1 MDPIALVL
9 LALNAVMGI
18 AAYLLKNEHR
28 DLKDDNK
35 ALWAQVEIIKDK
47 YFKKEDF
54 SEFKKELWARFDR
67 LEDDIKRLEQ
77 RENK

>member
-1 MDPIALVL
+1 MDPISLFLLAFNVL
-9 LALNAVMGI
+9 LGI
-18 AAYLLKNEHR
+18 AGYLLKTEHK

-35 ALWAQVEIIKDK
+35 ALWAHIEIIKDK

-67 LEDDIKRLEQ
+67 LEDDIKQQ
-77 RENK
+77 RESR

>member
-1 MDPIALVL
+1 MEPVSLLL
-9 LALNAVMGI
+9 LALNAVLGI
-18 AAYLLKNEHR
+18 AGYLLKNEHR

-35 ALWAQVEIIKDK
+35 ALWSQVELIKDK

-67 LEDDIKRLEQ
+67 LEDDLHRQ